1 MGDDTM
7 RVLTSSHS
15 TIALLLAGAS
25 AGSFFHAFSAGW
37 QGANAGAKG
46 AGVPM
51 IPKPG
56 LRRLAYSLLLLGTV
70 ASAAGIWVKLWNPS
84 CSVVSGV

>member
-1 MGDDTM
+1 M

-15 TIALLLAGAS
+15 DHRSS
-25 AGSFFHAFSAGW
+25 ARRCFGRFVLPCIQRWMARSQCRGYWRRRSDDPQTGSTPACIF
-37 QGANAGAKG
+37 
-46 AGVPM
+46 
-51 IPKPG
+51 
-56 LRRLAYSLLLLGTV
+56 LLLLGTV

>member
-1 MGDDTM
+1 M

-15 TIALLLAGAS
+15 DHRSSARRCF

-37 QGANAGAKG
+37 QGANAGAIG